1 LTLRDPAFSNSQAG
15 ASGSSELANLKSAP
29 SLTTA
34 TMPRR
39 CLPCLSVCAVFA
51 DRFSGGTS
59 LSLRR
64 EWFVRHAL
72 RKLRD
77 VAPNAAQ
84 ELSRTKK
91 PGCLALK
98 TSDALACRFC
108 GGCGGLLLLTRPGS
122 RLPGALAAV
131 RVPDALRQ
139 SLLERLTRCVFQNFL
154 QEFADDS
161 AGLRWRIAE
170 RIHSASTRH
179 FTTTCCN
186 AHCDS
191 KRQRCSFR
199 QVPGVRLKSCEHP
212 HVCFSDR

>member
-1 LTLRDPAFSNSQAG
+1 MLRFRAWMLLLRL
-15 ASGSSELANLKSAP
+15 SSLLATGFVLRK
-29 SLTTA
+29 
-34 TMPRR
+34 
-39 CLPCLSVCAVFA
+39 CAVLI
-51 DRFSGGTS
+51 DRFSGGTP
-59 LSLRR
+59 LSLGRA
-64 EWFVRHAL
+64 WFARHAL

-170 RIHSASTRH
+170 RIHIRVH
-179 FTTTCCN
+179 QN
-186 AHCDS
+186 LHHHVL
-191 KRQRCSFR
+191 QCS
-199 QVPGVRLKSCEHP
+199 L
-212 HVCFSDR
+212 